1 MSEPLYIMQNSFTG
15 GEFSPVM
22 DARQDLQKYATGV
35 KTMKNF
41 YVLPHGAAVNRP
53 GTHYIAATKDHS
65 KRSRLIPFQYSE
77 EQAYTIEFGHQ
88 YCRFYRNGGQ
98 VVSGGA
104 PYEIVT
110 PYSSADLALLKFTQS
125 ADVMYLV
132 HPKYKPKVLSRL
144 ADTNWMIADFTYKEG
159 PFAPVN
165 LTNTTITPSAV
176 TGNITLTASAGL
188 FDSLQVGS
196 LWKLEHDVEAQTIA
210 ETIGNQTGTDANNNP
225 IYNLQTS
232 SVKGM
237 GQWNLT
243 THGTWTGKIYLEK
256 SEDGGT
262 TWTKLRTYSGK
273 DDYNVIASGNE
284 DEQLVLVRVKAF
296 EWTSG
301 TVNVDLQFV
310 PFTVAGIVRI
320 TAVADST
327 HASATVIKE
336 LGGTAATDTW
346 YEGAWSEYRGW
357 PAANVFYQNRLV
369 FGNTAR
375 EPQTVWTSK
384 TGDYTNFG
392 VSSPVVD
399 DDAISTPLVSE
410 KVNAIRSLKAMSE
423 ILGLTAGGHWKI
435 GPGSDSSAFTPTSA
449 AAVQQGYY
457 GASDLDPLIIGN
469 RILYTQE
476 KGSIVRDIGYD
487 FQSDSYMGS
496 DLTLLAEH
504 LFRGRKIVEW
514 AYQQEPN
521 GIVWC
526 VCDDGALLGFTYLR
540 EQEVWGWHRH
550 ETDGS
555 FESVCTIPGETRDE
569 VWCIVSRTVNGQTR
583 RYVEQMAARMETTDP
598 ADQYFVDCG
607 LSYDGSPATM
617 FSGLDHL
624 EGKTVAILADGN
636 VHPRQTVT
644 DGSITLGNA
653 ARKVHIGLGY
663 TCDLQTLN
671 IDFPTKTGTIQTR
684 YKRITKSTLR
694 VENTRGAL
702 IGPSF
707 DKLFEL
713 KMRSSEVWGAP
724 IALFTG
730 DKDMQFNTGS
740 DREGHVCIRMADP
753 LPITILAIVAEVTVD
768 D

>member
-1 MSEPLYIMQNSFTG
+1 MSEPIYIMQNSFTG

-41 YVLPHGAAVNRP
+41 YVLPHGAAVNRQ
-53 GTHYIAATKDHS
+53 GTYFIAATKDHG
-65 KRSRLIPFQYSE
+65 KRSRLIPFQYSQ
-77 EQAYTIEFGHQ
+77 EQAYAIEFGHL
-88 YCRFYRNGGQ
+88 YCRFYRDGGQ
-98 VVSGGA
+98 VISGGA
-104 PYEIVT
+104 PYEIAS
-110 PYSSADLALLKFTQS
+110 PYASTDLAMLKFTQS

-144 ADTNWMIADFTYKEG
+144 ADTNWTITDFNYKEG

-165 LTNTTITPSAV
+165 LSNTTITPSAV
-176 TGNITLTASAGL
+176 TGDITLTASYGI

-196 LWKLEHDVEAQTIA
+196 LWKIEHDVEAQTISA
-210 ETIGNQTGTDANNNP
+210 SLDAVEATAS
-225 IYNLQTS
+225 I
-232 SVKGM
+232 KGM

-262 TWTKLRTYSGK
+262 TWKKLRTYSAK
-273 DDYNVIASGNE
+273 DEYNVTASGNE
-284 DEQLVLVRVKAF
+284 DELVLLRVRAF
-296 EWTSG
+296 SWTSG
-301 TVNVDLQFV
+301 AVNIDLQFE
-310 PFTVAGIVRI
+310 PYTAIGIARI
-320 TAVADST
+320 TAVTDST
-327 HASATVIKE
+327 HASATVVKE
-336 LGGTAATDTW
+336 LGSTAATDTW

-375 EPQTVWTSK
+375 EPQTLWTSK

-399 DDAISTPLVSE
+399 DDAITTPLVSE
-410 KVNAIRSLKAMSE
+410 RVNSIRSLKAMSE

-435 GPGSDSSAFTPTSA
+435 GPGGDSSALTPTSV

-457 GASDLDPLIIGN
+457 GASALDPLIIGN

-476 KGSIVRDIGYD
+476 KGSTVRDIGYD
-487 FQSDSYMGS
+487 FQSDSYMGN
-496 DLTLLAEH
+496 DLTLFAEH

-514 AYQQEPN
+514 AYQHEPN

-540 EQEVWGWHRH
+540 EQDVWGWHRH
-550 ETDGS
+550 ETDGV
-555 FESVCTIPGETRDE
+555 FESVCTIPGDDRDE
-569 VWCIVSRTVNGQTR
+569 VWFIVNRTVNGQTR

-607 LSYDGSPATM
+607 LSYVGNPVKT

-624 EGKTVAILADGN
+624 NGKTVAILADGN
-636 VHPRQTVT
+636 VQPKQTVMNGT
-644 DGSITLGNA
+644 VTINNA
-653 ARKVHIGLGY
+653 ASKVHIGLGY
-663 TCDLQTLN
+663 TCDLETLN
-671 IDFPTKTGTIQTR
+671 VDFPTKSGTIQTR
-684 YKRITKSTLR
+684 YKRITKATLR
-694 VENTRGAL
+694 VENTRGAF

-707 DKLFEL
+707 DKLYEL
-713 KMRSSEVWGAP
+713 KMRSNEPWGAP
-724 IALFTG
+724 IAPFTG

-753 LPITILAIVAEVTVD
+753 LPITILAIVAEVTMD
-768 D
+768 G